1 MGKKRRMLSS
11 TKKFAKKHSRHPRM
25 RMLNSI
31 KTTVA
36 PPTAEATTPVVESPA
51 SSAPEPVKTVP
62 EFATTAVA
70 PAKIAKEVAPQVEPP
85 PAIVETV
92 VKTETDSVAPK
103 KAKLTAPKKSA
114 PKTTKKTTT
123 RRRKTTKKKTNTANA

>member
-1 MGKKRRMLSS
+1 
-11 TKKFAKKHSRHPRM
+11 M

-36 PPTAEATTPVVESPA
+36 PPTAEAATPVVVSPA
-51 SSAPEPVKTVP
+51 SPAPEPVKSVP
-62 EFATTAVA
+62 APATTTVA
-70 PAKIAKEVAPQVEPP
+70 PAKIAKEITPQVESP
-85 PAIVETV
+85 PAIIETV
-92 VKTETDSVAPK
+92 AKTETDSVAPK
-103 KAKLTAPKKSA
+103 KAKLAAPKKSA